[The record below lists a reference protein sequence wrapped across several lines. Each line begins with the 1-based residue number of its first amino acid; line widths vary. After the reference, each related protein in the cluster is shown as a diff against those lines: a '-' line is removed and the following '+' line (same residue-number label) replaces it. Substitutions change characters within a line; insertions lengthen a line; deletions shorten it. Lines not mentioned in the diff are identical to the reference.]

1 MNRVQDYPPRQ
12 IQIANEAVPS
22 SIFDSLP
29 FVALDKNNEC
39 CSSGSADNEGHDD
52 DDTTTTGVLM
62 ISLIERRSKAR

>member
-12 IQIANEAVPS
+12 IQIATAVPN
-22 SIFDSLP
+22 SIFDSLL

-39 CSSGSADNEGHDD
+39 CSSVSDDNEGHDD

-62 ISLIERRSKAR
+62 ISLIE